1 MSIVLMV
8 HNNWMACF
16 DKKKTARDIRFNFTT
31 MCEFFKKRHYVQKTE
46 QTDYGKGR
54 NHHSYYIFIIYLKS
68 THTLSAKSLATRTRY
83 LRSKL
88 CRRCRWLLGYTFFR
102 EYLRELEKIRQAV
115 FTYSYGVQVDFF
127 EQRVE
132 ISWHFNISFTELQL
146 PNLKIYSAESS
157 HTVESEFSN
166 VSSNISTESRKNDLA
181 WVGSWTENR
190 GKNLVA
196 QPLW

>member
-1 MSIVLMV
+1 MLTRGMSIVLMV

-88 CRRCRWLLGYTFFR
+88 CRRCRWLLGYTFFH
-102 EYLRELEKIRQAV
+102 EYLRELEKNSPGRFYLFIW
-115 FTYSYGVQVDFF
+115 D
-127 EQRVE
+127 RVE
-132 ISWHFNISFTELQL
+132 VFLTLEKGRKSRDTFPLSVFLLTKVFLFYFHTLSNWLKKENLPREIS
-146 PNLKIYSAESS
+146 K
-157 HTVESEFSN
+157 
-166 VSSNISTESRKNDLA
+166 STCANSKE
-181 WVGSWTENR
+181 E
-190 GKNLVA
+190 
-196 QPLW
+196 

>member
-115 FTYSYGVQVDFF
+115 FTCLYGVQVNFF
-127 EQRVE
+127 KTKGW
-132 ISWHFNISFTELQL
+132 ILLTHFNISFTEF
-146 PNLKIYSAESS
+146 PNLKNLLRWVLAHSGVRIFEC
-157 HTVESEFSN
+157 EFEYLDRIEKKWFSLGWLMD
-166 VSSNISTESRKNDLA
+166 RK
-181 WVGSWTENR
+181 
-190 GKNLVA
+190 
-196 QPLW
+196 